1 MRTGPQSAQSTVVS
15 LIILSINT
23 EQVLVSL
30 YTMTTVSPGRV
41 DHLDAALIELLT
53 AEPRIGVL
61 EASRRLRVARGT
73 VQARL
78 ERLHERGVITGYG
91 PDVDP
96 AALGYEVTA
105 FITLEIRQPGGHD
118 PVAERLAAIPEVL
131 EVHTI
136 TGAGD
141 MLCRVVARSNA
152 DMQRVLDAIV
162 STEGV
167 IRSSTLISLA
177 AQVRYRVLPL
187 VRSAAEAARLL
198 SSCWHHRHLSQYP
211 GASSSAS
218 HRQALNANGAD
229 ARLLVRQCG
238 LHKASNLILTCAPS
252 RMGGN
257 TRTRGGLASTV
268 GLSRSGEARRQVPP
282 PGRKSARRTRR

>member
-1 MRTGPQSAQSTVVS
+1 MM
-15 LIILSINT
+15 
-23 EQVLVSL
+23 VSL
-30 YTMTTVSPGRV
+30 YSMATILPGRV
-41 DHLDAALIELLT
+41 DPLDAALIELLS
-53 AEPRIGVL
+53 AEPRVGVL

-78 ERLHERGVITGYG
+78 ERLHDRGVITGYG

-105 FITLEIRQPGGHD
+105 FVTLEIRQAGGHD

-152 DMQRVLDAIV
+152 DLQRVIDTIV

-167 IRSSTLISLA
+167 VRSSTLISLA
-177 AQVRYRVLPL
+177 AQVPYRVLPL
-187 VRSAAEAARLL
+187 VHAAAA
-198 SSCWHHRHLSQYP
+198 S
-211 GASSSAS
+211 
-218 HRQALNANGAD
+218 
-229 ARLLVRQCG
+229 
-238 LHKASNLILTCAPS
+238 
-252 RMGGN
+252 
-257 TRTRGGLASTV
+257 
-268 GLSRSGEARRQVPP
+268 
-282 PGRKSARRTRR
+282 